1 MSMEIEIKRPDITAD
16 TDILSDVTVTDD
28 EGNKHEASFQ
38 GLLLS
43 YGQQYLEEKNIGET
57 YIFLI
62 DDFEERAIEEGTTYW
77 DTFEKAFLSKH
88 WSTTHW
94 NRSVLTRIEPMDL
107 GQFQN
112 HSKYFTW
119 DVNGHLVF
127 LEDELTVAAWLESK
141 FIVSKDEKIDF
152 VKWCF
157 EEGRIK

>member
-16 TDILSDVTVTDD
+16 TDILSTVVVTDD
-28 EGNKHEASFQ
+28 EGKEHKAELQN
-38 GLLLS
+38 LLVS

-77 DTFEKAFLSKH
+77 DAFEKAFLSKH

-112 HSKYFTW
+112 YSKYFTW
-119 DVNGHLVF
+119 DVEGHLIF
-127 LEDELTVAAWLESK
+127 LEDELTLAAWLESK
-141 FIVSKDEKIDF
+141 FIISKDEKIAF
-152 VKWCF
+152 VEWCF
-157 EEGRIK
+157 EEGKIR